1 LAGQPRVAPAFQVTI
16 VTENTVKNRIFK
28 TAGMLLFAGTVLTGC
43 ATIEKNASTDTEEM
57 LAAAGFKVKIADTAE
72 KIAHLQSM
80 QQRKLLTHIK
90 DGSVYYAYADAQFC
104 KCMYMGSEKNYQ
116 EYQKLHVEQTT
127 AEMNQAAAMDWDS
140 WGGWGGWGPW

>member
-1 LAGQPRVAPAFQVTI
+1 
-16 VTENTVKNRIFK
+16 
-28 TAGMLLFAGTVLTGC
+28 
-43 ATIEKNASTDTEEM
+43 
-57 LAAAGFKVKIADTAE
+57 E